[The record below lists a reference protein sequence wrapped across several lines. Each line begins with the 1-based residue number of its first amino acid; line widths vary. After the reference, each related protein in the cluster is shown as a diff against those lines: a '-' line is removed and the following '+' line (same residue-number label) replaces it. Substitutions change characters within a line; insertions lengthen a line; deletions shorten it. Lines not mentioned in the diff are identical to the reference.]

1 MKAPGAIL
9 ALALGPKGKAADSD
23 KEEAAEPA
31 AEESSE
37 AQYKSLI
44 ADSAKAGDWDSFAD
58 AVAGLVRCS
67 GMKGEE

>member
-9 ALALGPKGKAADSD
+9 ALALGSKGKAAESE

-37 AQYKSLI
+37 AEYKSLI
-44 ADSAKAGDWDSFAD
+44 ADAAKAGDWGAFAD

-67 GMKGEE
+67 KE

>member
-9 ALALGPKGKAADSD
+9 ALALKPKGKAADSTE
-23 KEEAAEPA
+23 EEAAEPE

-37 AQYKSLI
+37 AEYKALI
-44 ADSAKAGDWDSFAD
+44 ADAAKAGDWDAFAD

-67 GMKGEE
+67 K

>member
-9 ALALGPKGKAADSD
+9 ALALGKGKAGSSSS
-23 KEEAAEPA
+23 EGEPAEPA

-37 AQYKSLI
+37 AEYKSLI
-44 ADSAKAGDWDSFAD
+44 ADAAKAGDWDAFAD

-67 GMKGEE
+67 GKE

>member
-9 ALALGPKGKAADSD
+9 ALALGPKKGKAAESPE
-23 KEEAAEPA
+23 EEAAEPA

-37 AQYKSLI
+37 AEYKSLI
-44 ADSAKAGDWDSFAD
+44 ADAAKAGDWDAFAD

-67 GMKGEE
+67 GMEE